1 MANLKSRRWKWLLI
15 VTLFAAAIGLGL
27 FASPRPKARLTDLRS
42 VEGLR
47 ARFNLD
53 KGKPRLILLLAPT

>member
-27 FASPRPKARLTDLRS
+27 FASPSPDSPLTDLGS
-42 VEGLR
+42 VEDLR
-47 ARFNLD
+47 ARFNQD